1 MIRTRRLLTGGMAF
15 AAGLLFVAA
24 APLGSVSGASTA
36 SPILPQVPAAQ
47 AAAQWIA
54 QQLTPQGYIPTSTP
68 GSPNFSGTVASVLA
82 LAAANVD
89 LPAARTALGY
99 LEQNVDAYV
108 TKESSDGP
116 GQLGNLILAAHA
128 LDVDPTSFGGTNL
141 VTRLLAT
148 EQTSGPDT
156 GRFGTPDQASF
167 YDSGTYDQGIALQGL
182 AAAGVQAP
190 AATIAWLQ
198 HQQCPD
204 GGWTDPD
211 TTTTPC
217 AYNAALFYGDDTNT
231 TSEAVQGLAAQK
243 AMTSAVASGAL
254 SFFKTAQDTDGGWGF
269 YTPADIPDQTSDP
282 NSTALVIQSLL
293 AMGLAPDGSQFNIG
307 GNTPTALLFTFQVSS
322 GTNSGA
328 FYFPGESNTMG
339 DISATTQVTPALM
352 GVSFPFGPVGRAYWL
367 VGSDGGIFN
376 FGGAAF
382 YGSMGG
388 TPLNKPVV
396 GIASTLNGGGYWEV
410 ASDGGIF
417 SFGSANFHG
426 SMGGKPLDKPIVGLA
441 SGPEG
446 GGYWEVASDGGIFNF
461 GEATFQGSM
470 GGKPLNEP
478 IVGMA
483 ATPDGGGYWEVASD
497 GGIFS
502 FGDATFYGSMGGKPL
517 NKPIVGMAATPD
529 GRGYWL
535 VASDGGI
542 FSFGDANFFG
552 STGSLHLNAPIT
564 GMAASADGS
573 GYWLVATDGGIFN
586 YGDALFSGSASPY
599 GVHNAVAASA
609 SAT

>member
-1 MIRTRRLLTGGMAF
+1 MAVATSLLLMVAVPF
-15 AAGLLFVAA
+15 SSPAGAA
-24 APLGSVSGASTA
+24 AA

-47 AAAQWIA
+47 GAAQWVA
-54 QQLTPQGYIPTSTP
+54 AQLTPQGYIPTTTP
-68 GSPNFSGTVASVLA
+68 GTANLSGTVASVLA

-89 LPAARTALGY
+89 IPLARTGLTY
-99 LEQNVDAYV
+99 LEQNVNAYV
-108 TKESSDGP
+108 TKESADGP

-128 LDVDPTSFGGTNL
+128 LGADPTNFGGTNL
-141 VTRLLAT
+141 VARLLAT
-148 EQTSGPDT
+148 EQTSGSDN
-156 GRFGTPDQASF
+156 GRFGTPAQAAL
-167 YDSGTYDQGIALQGL
+167 YDSGTYDQGIALQAL

-190 AATIAWLQ
+190 PATISWLRK
-198 HQQCPD
+198 QQCAD

-217 AYNAALFYGDDTNT
+217 AYDGSLFYGDDTNT

-243 AMTSAVASGAL
+243 GINTAVEVGAV
-254 SFFKTAQDTDGGWGF
+254 SFFKTGQDDDGGWGF
-269 YTPADIPDQTSDP
+269 YTSLDIPGQTSDP
-282 NSTALVIQSLL
+282 NSTALVMQALL
-293 AMGLAPDGSQFNIG
+293 AMGIAPDYYLFDVGA
-307 GNTPTALLFTFQVSS
+307 NTPTALLLTFRVSS
-322 GTNSGA
+322 GANSGA
-328 FYFPGESNTMG
+328 FYFPGESNTFG
-339 DISATTQVTPALM
+339 DLSATTQVPPTLM
-352 GVSFPFGPVGRAYWL
+352 AVSSPFGPVGAAYWL
-367 VGSDGGIFN
+367 AGSDGGIFN

-388 TPLNKPVV
+388 KPLKKPVV
-396 GIASTLNGGGYWEV
+396 SMAPTLNGDGYWEV

-417 SFGSANFHG
+417 NYGSANFYG
-426 SMGGKPLDKPIVGLA
+426 SMGGKPLNMPIVGLA

-446 GGYWEVASDGGIFNF
+446 SGYWEVASDGGIFNF
-461 GEATFQGSM
+461 GSATFYGSM

-483 ATPDGGGYWEVASD
+483 PTPDGTGYWEVASD

-502 FGDATFYGSMGGKPL
+502 FGTAGFYGSMGGKPL
-517 NKPIVGMAATPD
+517 NEPIVGMAATPD

-542 FSFGDANFFG
+542 FSFGDATFYG
-552 STGSLHLNAPIT
+552 STGSLHLNAPIA
-564 GMAASADGS
+564 GMAATADGA
-573 GYWLVATDGGIFN
+573 GYWLVATDGGVFN

-599 GVHNAVAASA
+599 GVHDAVAAAA